1 MFGGIDI
8 GGTNIKYGII
18 NDQGEILQHYSV
30 PTQADQGKDALI
42 ERLQSIITKLS
53 AETTSIGIGFPS
65 VVNPRDGCI
74 YHPPNLPGWGI
85 VPLTELLSS
94 VSSVPLIIDNDANV
108 AALAES
114 ELGAGKDASHFLYI
128 TLGTG
133 VGGGLIV
140 DNHIFTGERGG
151 AGEVGHIIIDIHDT
165 PEQGK
170 KNFQT
175 GTLEEKIGRAGLLR
189 LAKLTAERYPTSLL
203 HAENLDV
210 KDISDAAHRNDEAA
224 LECLSVAGR
233 LLGYGLCSMLVILD
247 MRVVVVG
254 GGVSLSHPIFM
265 ETARNVVKE
274 RAFPTIAPEIELRLA
289 KFGSTAGL
297 VGAAMLGK
305 KYARQ

>member
-8 GGTNIKYGII
+8 GGTNIKYGLV
-18 NDQGEILQHYSV
+18 NERGEIFQQYSL
-30 PTQADQGKDALI
+30 PTQAEQGKDALI
-42 ERLQSIITKLS
+42 ERIQSIIQKLS
-53 AETTSIGIGFPS
+53 AEVVSIGVGFPS
-65 VVNPRDGCI
+65 VVNPKDGCI

-85 VPLTELLSS
+85 VPLTELLAS

-114 ELGAGKDASHFLYI
+114 ELGAGKDTSHFLYI

-140 DNHIFTGERGG
+140 DNHIYTGERGG
-151 AGEVGHIIIDIHDT
+151 AGEVGHIIIDIHDS
-165 PEQGK
+165 PEPGK
-170 KNFQT
+170 KKFQA

-189 LAKLTAERYPTSLL
+189 LAKQTAQRYPTSLL
-203 HAENLDV
+203 HAENIDV
-210 KDISDAAHRNDEAA
+210 KDISDAAHRHDEAA
-224 LECLSVAGR
+224 LECLSIAGR
-233 LLGYGLCSMLVILD
+233 FLGYGLCSMLVILD
-247 MRVVVVG
+247 MRIVVVG

-265 ETARNVVKE
+265 ETARKIVKE
-274 RAFPTIAPEIELRLA
+274 RAFPTIAPEAELRLA

-305 KYARQ
+305 KYAQK